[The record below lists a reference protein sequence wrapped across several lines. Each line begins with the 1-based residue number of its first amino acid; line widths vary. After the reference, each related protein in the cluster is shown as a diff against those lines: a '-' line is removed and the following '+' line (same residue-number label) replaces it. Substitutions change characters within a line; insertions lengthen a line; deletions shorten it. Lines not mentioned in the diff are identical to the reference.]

1 MCRWASPAKS
11 FLVSAPRWDL
21 SVPEID
27 KITEHRKKFCNG
39 EFLKYCHVVKYN
51 RLKCDRKEQ
60 TCVPVWIQAAMKL
73 LLGGKRRQINIKIN
87 LKETC
92 FNFSNGIVL
101 QKGAICVG
109 GLESFDPSTRELIC
123 W

>member
-1 MCRWASPAKS
+1 VLKIEYINPVKLKIRSRVAMCRWASPAKS

-51 RLKCDRKEQ
+51 RLKCDRKE
-60 TCVPVWIQAAMKL
+60 
-73 LLGGKRRQINIKIN
+73 
-87 LKETC
+87 
-92 FNFSNGIVL
+92 
-101 QKGAICVG
+101 
-109 GLESFDPSTRELIC
+109 
-123 W
+123 